1 MKNVK
6 LKDTLRNIVKE
17 EVAKAVKE
25 AQGSYTPGSSD
36 TDGWDNGVYIDIK
49 TRLTPDQQKM
59 VIAKTEEYFDGG
71 KIVPGRGGK
80 LQLFVPF
87 GGDYANAIAALRSL
101 KIK

>member
-1 MKNVK
+1 MK
-6 LKDTLRNIVKE
+6 LKDTLRNIIRE
-17 EVAKAVKE
+17 EVAKVVKE

-36 TDGWDNGVYIDIK
+36 ANDWDGGVYIDIK

-80 LQLFVPF
+80 LQLYVPF
-87 GGDYANAIAALRSL
+87 GGDYANAIEALRSL